1 MRPHRTLR
9 HGPTSSRRFAR
20 TPSIFSYVYNSGE
33 ILLDP
38 TVPIEDLNA
47 QIHVPILSFYHS
59 FNFFSRSANVAVAV
73 PYGYGHFRGRVLGDD
88 TRITRSG
95 LADSRIRVSVNLLG
109 GPAMTVPEFVKHR
122 ERLIIGASVTV
133 VVPVGQYDPARLI
146 NPGANRWAAKPEIGV
161 RSTNGALGVRCI
173 RRYVDVQYEF
183 EVLPGHQCARTEGH
197 AVPRVPSGLLPAAED
212 VGIVRFQLLGE
223 RQYGSEWR

>member
-1 MRPHRTLR
+1 MSKRTCGMLAQLLTLTWLVMWL
-9 HGPTSSRRFAR
+9 PFNATAQDL
-20 TPSIFSYVYNSGE
+20 TPRAYVITPVRSNAVIFSYAYNSGE

-38 TVPIEDLNA
+38 TIPIEDLNA
-47 QIHVPILSFYHS
+47 QLHVPILSFYHS

-122 ERLIIGASVTV
+122 ERVIIGASVTV

-146 NPGANRWAAKPEIGV
+146 NPGANRWAVKPEIGV
-161 RSTNGALGVRCI
+161 RSTGGAMGVRCL
-173 RRYVDVQYEF
+173 RRYV
-183 EVLPGHQCARTEGH
+183 
-197 AVPRVPSGLLPAAED
+197 AV
-212 VGIVRFQLLGE
+212 
-223 RQYGSEWR
+223 

>member
-1 MRPHRTLR
+1 MRLHRTSR

-20 TPSIFSYVYNSGE
+20 TRSIFSYVYNSGE

-59 FNFFSRSANVAVAV
+59 FNFFSRSANVAVAM
-73 PYGYGHFRGRVLGDD
+73 PYGYGHFRGLVLGND

-109 GPAMTVPEFVKHR
+109 GPAMTVPEFVKHQ

-133 VVPVGQYDPARLI
+133 VAPVGQYDPARLI

-161 RSTNGALGVRCI
+161 RSTNGALGVRCL
-173 RRYVDVQYEF
+173 RRYVDVQYEL
-183 EVLPGHQCARTEGH
+183 EVLPGH
-197 AVPRVPSGLLPAAED
+197 
-212 VGIVRFQLLGE
+212 
-223 RQYGSEWR
+223 